1 MKLGAARISIIYL
14 IVSCLWIILSDL
26 ALFLFHGL
34 LSHSALHIIISAKGL
49 VFVAI
54 TCLLI
59 WQLIKQSNKRLNDNE
74 RQYRLMYE
82 GSPLPKWIYDLNT
95 LKFISVNEAAI
106 DWYGYS
112 REQFLSMTILDIRP
126 PEDKQKVIESI
137 KTVSSNL
144 KHSGTWT
151 HYKADGTIIFV
162 TITSQKITFNN
173 KPHVI
178 VTVQDVT
185 DNINYE
191 IELKKLN
198 NDLNEQKL
206 RLVETQQIAKIGGW
220 EFYVENK
227 HLVWSDEMYIIT
239 EVQPNPELNL
249 YDLYVQQIHPEDR
262 QAMVEG
268 LNALLTTGKQ
278 LNVTH
283 RISLLSRQIRY
294 VRQMARL
301 EYKNNVPYKV
311 IGSTQDITELK
322 QMEIERNKYL
332 FSLEDT
338 LNNINEGFYA
348 LDKDLRF
355 TKINKKFELE
365 TSIISENII
374 GKKLEEVFPGIIKK
388 VTYQQYQKVLAER
401 VSVHFEAYWRHFNKW
416 HEVEAYPTEDGIAVY
431 FNDITEK
438 KEKDL
443 QLQKAVERY
452 ETVAKAT
459 QDVIYDYDI
468 VNDNLTF
475 HTDATELIKCFPH
488 DIGNDI
494 KWWRSLLHPDDIPAV
509 LESQHT
515 AITNLETNWR
525 CEYRMLCDGEYRY
538 VYSQGYYIY
547 NEDRQAVRL
556 IGAVKDIDDL
566 KRVNEENERLAGI
579 ITRINNMVVVM
590 DTFHRINWV
599 NKAFEE
605 YTGYTYNEVIGKCPG
620 DFLGGDRMSKVT
632 LQEVFD
638 RKERL
643 ETFAVDIKHYLKN
656 GTVQWVNVEYTPLFN
671 NCDKYIGYIAVH
683 KNITERKEKEEK
695 IYKQNKIL
703 QEISWLSSHEIRKP
717 VASILGLAYLA
728 KNADSVEKDEIV
740 AMIETCAEELDGI
753 VHTIT
758 DKISNELYMSKNSI
772 EIQELI

>member
-1 MKLGAARISIIYL
+1 MKLGPVRISVIYF
-14 IVSCLWIILSDL
+14 IVSCLWITLSDK
-26 ALFLFHGL
+26 ALFLFRGM
-34 LSHSALHIIISAKGL
+34 LSPDAILVISSAKGL
-49 VFVAI
+49 VFVII
-54 TCLLI
+54 TCILL
-59 WQLIKQSNKRLNDNE
+59 WQFIKSNNKRLSEND

-82 GSPLPKWIYDLNT
+82 GSPLPKWIYDLDT
-95 LKFISVNEAAI
+95 LKFVSVNEAAI

-151 HYKADGTIIFV
+151 HYKANGTIIFV
-162 TITSQKITFNN
+162 TITSQQITFNK

-178 VTVQDVT
+178 VNVQDVT

-198 NDLNEQKL
+198 NDLNEQKRKL
-206 RLVETQQIAKIGGW
+206 SETQQIAKIGGW

-239 EVQPNPELNL
+239 EVQPHPQLNL
-249 YDLYVQQIHPEDR
+249 YDLYVQQIYPEDR
-262 QAMVEG
+262 SAMIDG
-268 LNALLTTGKQ
+268 MNTLLSTGKH

-283 RISLLSRQIRY
+283 RISLLSGQIRY

-301 EYKNNVPYKV
+301 EYKHNVPYKV

-322 QMEIERNKYL
+322 QMEIERNKFL

-365 TSIISENII
+365 TGIISENII
-374 GKKLEEVFPGIIKK
+374 GRKLEEVFPGIVKK
-388 VTYQQYQKVLAER
+388 VTYQQYQKVLTER
-401 VSVHFEAYWRHFNKW
+401 VSVKFEAYWRHFNKW

-475 HTDATELIKCFPH
+475 HTDATELIKCFPY

-494 KWWRSLLHPDDIPAV
+494 KWWRSLLHPEDIPAV
-509 LESQHT
+509 LESQHK

-547 NEDRQAVRL
+547 NDDRQAVRL

-566 KRVNEENERLAGI
+566 KRVNEENKRLAGI

-590 DTFHRINWV
+590 DTDHRINWV
-599 NKAFEE
+599 NKAFED
-605 YTGYTYNEVIGKCPG
+605 YTGYTYEEVKGNYPKE
-620 DFLGGDRMSKVT
+620 FLGDDRISKDT
-632 LQEVFD
+632 LQEVYD
-638 RKERL
+638 RKKRL
-643 ETFAVDIKHYLKN
+643 ETFAVDVKHYLKN
-656 GTVQWVNVEYTPLFN
+656 GSIQWVNAEYTPLFD
-671 NCDKYIGYIAVH
+671 NCGKHTGYIAVH

-740 AMIETCAEELDGI
+740 AMIETCAEELDVI
-753 VHTIT
+753 VHTIN
-758 DKISNELYMSKNSI
+758 DKISDELYMSKDSI
-772 EIQELI
+772 EIQVLI

>member
-1 MKLGAARISIIYL
+1 MKLGPVRISVIYF
-14 IVSCLWIILSDL
+14 IVSCLWITLSDK
-26 ALFLFHGL
+26 ALFLFRGM
-34 LSHSALHIIISAKGL
+34 LSPDAILVISSAKGL
-49 VFVAI
+49 VFVII
-54 TCLLI
+54 TCILL
-59 WQLIKQSNKRLNDNE
+59 WQLIKNNNKRLNEND

-82 GSPLPKWIYDLNT
+82 GSPLPKWIYELET
-95 LKFISVNEAAI
+95 LKFVSVNEAAI

-151 HYKADGTIIFV
+151 HYKANGTIIFV
-162 TITSQKITFNN
+162 AITSQQITFNN

-198 NDLNEQKL
+198 NDLNEQKRKL
-206 RLVETQQIAKIGGW
+206 SETQQIAKIGGW

-227 HLVWSDEMYIIT
+227 KLVWSDEMYIIT
-239 EVQPNPELNL
+239 EVQPHPQLNL

-262 QAMVEG
+262 SAMIDG
-268 LNALLTTGKQ
+268 MNTLLSTGKH

-283 RISLLSRQIRY
+283 RISLLSGQIRY

-301 EYKNNVPYKV
+301 EYKHNVPYKV

-322 QMEIERNKYL
+322 QMEIERNKFL

-365 TSIISENII
+365 TGIISENII
-374 GKKLEEVFPGIIKK
+374 GRKLEEVFPGIVKK
-388 VTYQQYQKVLAER
+388 VTYQQYQKVLTER
-401 VSVHFEAYWRHFNKW
+401 VSVKFEAYWRHFNKW

-475 HTDATELIKCFPH
+475 HTDATELIKCFPY

-494 KWWRSLLHPDDIPAV
+494 KWWRSLLHPEDIPAV
-509 LESQHT
+509 LESQHK

-547 NEDRQAVRL
+547 NDDRQAVRL

-566 KRVNEENERLAGI
+566 KRVNEENKRLAGI

-590 DTFHRINWV
+590 DTDHRINWV
-599 NKAFEE
+599 NKAFED
-605 YTGYTYNEVIGKCPG
+605 YTGYTYEEVKGNYPKE
-620 DFLGGDRMSKVT
+620 FLGGDRILKDT
-632 LQEVFD
+632 LQEVYD
-638 RKERL
+638 RKKRL
-643 ETFAVDIKHYLKN
+643 ETFAVDVKHYLKN
-656 GTVQWVNVEYTPLFN
+656 GSIQWVNAEYTPLFD
-671 NCDKYIGYIAVH
+671 NCGKHTGYIAVH

-740 AMIETCAEELDGI
+740 AMIETCAEELDVI